1 MKKKYAAVAYV
12 DFKKYKRIIVMS
24 DIHGDLDGFTEVLDK
39 VRFSKEDALVIVG
52 DILEKGAHSLELLH
66 LVMQYVKAG
75 NTYMVAGNNDVWI
88 FKWFD
93 NIYSDEDILW
103 YVNAEKRSILVEMM
117 QQLNMKCSKIEDV
130 QVLKNAIEEN
140 FSEEIDFLAGLPHIM
155 ESDIATFVHAG
166 IRPGGIEE
174 QDIEYCLAAPAFAS
188 QTYCF
193 EKPVI
198 VGHWPVSNYCGGII
212 DVNPYFNKETNV
224 IGIDGGNSMKSWQQI
239 NYLIFDNEKNEIS
252 NGYYDCLP
260 QIKVLESR
268 KLNDNPVSLIFPNT
282 LIEIREETEDKCVCY
297 IPYLDKQMEIERD
310 NIYTYKGRTY
320 CADFTT
326 YCLPVEAGEVVAYCE
341 KVKDGILIKRDGIV
355 GKYIGRYEFMNGE

>member
-39 VRFSKEDALVIVG
+39 VKFSEEDALVIVG

-75 NTYMVAGNNDVWI
+75 NTYMMAGNNDVWI

-117 QQLNMKCSKIEDV
+117 QQLNMKCSKTEDV

-155 ESDIATFVHAG
+155 ESNIATFVHAG
-166 IRPGGIEE
+166 IRPGI
-174 QDIEYCLAAPAFAS
+174 
-188 QTYCF
+188 
-193 EKPVI
+193 
-198 VGHWPVSNYCGGII
+198 
-212 DVNPYFNKETNV
+212 
-224 IGIDGGNSMKSWQQI
+224 
-239 NYLIFDNEKNEIS
+239 
-252 NGYYDCLP
+252 
-260 QIKVLESR
+260 
-268 KLNDNPVSLIFPNT
+268 
-282 LIEIREETEDKCVCY
+282 
-297 IPYLDKQMEIERD
+297 
-310 NIYTYKGRTY
+310 
-320 CADFTT
+320 
-326 YCLPVEAGEVVAYCE
+326 
-341 KVKDGILIKRDGIV
+341 
-355 GKYIGRYEFMNGE
+355 